1 MNLEQEENK
10 FDEKKARDL
19 VYFLLKNDIKTF
31 KNLIPEIK
39 NMDSKSFNNLFR
51 GIPFKAENNGDGYN
65 YQVRSRKQFESLIE
79 KFDNFWIILD
89 SWYID
94 KKYYEYL
101 KELWINYISIENLR
115 TKDEISIETILS
127 SYNIDYKSW
136 PKDIK
141 SDFRKICKP
150 KTNTRILE
158 KKEEYD
164 KINYEFQ
171 KIIKKIETFRN
182 IIAKEPDMKIYLKN
196 TNIILENL
204 KDIFNNWYENLTN
217 SSDKNKISGTI
228 TFMSIIS
235 TIKIFDGT
243 EPNLK
248 SDKKSE
254 IVNSKINKNS
264 SEKSKDL
271 NTSNIKVILKDI
283 LENKV
288 IFNIYIGLS
297 FVGFVASAFELNN
310 AINDLNK
317 IDLKNYEE
325 RLDKIKNDFN
335 EHKNLVG
342 ILPVDPKEAL
352 EMIKDLFKK
361 LFQDYDAVNDLIKD
375 ICKDIKL
382 AEKHKNYST
391 IGLIG
396 TSTLALG
403 GIIGGLAIQN
413 TYSLYYGIS
422 AFTNILSVISNGSIL
437 YLSKNKI
444 IDLLA
449 TLDKA
454 KKLRK
459 EILNEMENL
468 TKEISGQVPKFDY

>member
-1 MNLEQEENK
+1 
-10 FDEKKARDL
+10 
-19 VYFLLKNDIKTF
+19 
-31 KNLIPEIK
+31 
-39 NMDSKSFNNLFR
+39 
-51 GIPFKAENNGDGYN
+51 
-65 YQVRSRKQFESLIE
+65 
-79 KFDNFWIILD
+79 
-89 SWYID
+89 
-94 KKYYEYL
+94 
-101 KELWINYISIENLR
+101 
-115 TKDEISIETILS
+115 
-127 SYNIDYKSW
+127 
-136 PKDIK
+136 
-141 SDFRKICKP
+141 
-150 KTNTRILE
+150 
-158 KKEEYD
+158 
-164 KINYEFQ
+164 
-171 KIIKKIETFRN
+171 
-182 IIAKEPDMKIYLKN
+182 
-196 TNIILENL
+196 
-204 KDIFNNWYENLTN
+204 
-217 SSDKNKISGTI
+217 
-228 TFMSIIS
+228 MSIIS

-271 NTSNIKVILKDI
+271 NTSNIKVNLKDI

-352 EMIKDLFKK
+352 EMIKNLFKK

-396 TSTLALG
+396 TSTPALG

>member
-94 KKYYEYL
+94 EKYYEYL

-115 TKDEISIETILS
+115 TKDEISLETILS

-136 PKDIK
+136 PEDIK

-196 TNIILENL
+196 TNKILENL
-204 KDIFNNWYENLTN
+204 NNISNNIYENLTN
-217 SSDKNKISGTI
+217 SLDKYETKGTI

-271 NTSNIKVILKDI
+271 NTSNIKVNLKDI

-468 TKEISGQVPKFDY
+468 TKEISVQVPKFDY